1 MPSKEDLLL
10 QKKKRLSMRSLNSSG
25 LDVSELD
32 NENKQRMTIK
42 EVIEMS
48 RKHEQQQKLNGG
60 VGV

>member
-25 LDVSELD
+25 LDAGELN

-48 RKHEQQQKLNGG
+48 KKHEQQQKLNGS
-60 VGV
+60 VKV